1 MPSTHSTS
9 VFRALPSSTVITP
22 SLPTFSVA
30 SAIMVPTSVSKFDA
44 TVATCS
50 VSFLSETLTLSVF
63 RTATMS
69 STALSMPRF
78 MSIGLTPATT
88 ARRPSL

>member
-9 VFRALPSSTVITP
+9 VLRVLPSSTVMTP

-30 SAIMVPTSVSKFDA
+30 SAIILPISESKFEA

-50 VSFLSETLTLSVF
+50 VSVLVVTLVLILWSCS
-63 RTATMS
+63 TMS
-69 STALSMPRF
+69 ATALSIPRF
-78 MSIGLTPATT
+78 ISMGLTPATT
-88 ARRPSL
+88 ALRPSL